1 MARVV
6 IAGSGWGG
14 CAAAVAVMQA
24 GGEAVLVEKADTLLG
39 TGQVGGIFRNN
50 GRFTAAEEMTAMGGG
65 ALFQLMDDSSLHQN
79 MEFPGHK
86 HSSLYDVGVMEPTV
100 QRFLKDKGVEIWVRS
115 RVTGVVKNDGGI
127 SALQLEGGTEIEGDA
142 FIDTTGTAGSI
153 PNCRKYGYGCAECVL
168 RCITFGNRISVTAK
182 AGVEEMVGRRVDGSI
197 GPMSGSCKLNSG
209 SVSEDIRREMRTA
222 GVAVL
227 PVPRAMIEKKREM
240 LDVKCCQQYALPEYA
255 ANVVLL
261 DTGHV
266 KLMTSFFPI
275 DELRQIKGLEN
286 ARYEDPYA
294 GGIGNSVRF
303 MAIAPR
309 DDTLKVNGVRNLFC
323 AGEKAGLFV
332 GHTEAIAT
340 GTLAGHNAVRHALG
354 EELLEVPR
362 STAVGEFVAYGRER
376 LEVEEG
382 FAEKFTF
389 SGSVYFERMNELGTY
404 TTDIPQIQRRVEE
417 AGVAKV
423 FMQRVARPRATTAL

>member
-6 IAGSGWGG
+6 IAGAGWAG
-14 CAAAVAVMQA
+14 CAAAVAAVQA
-24 GGEAVLVEKADTLLG
+24 GGEAVLVEKADTILG

-50 GRFTAAEEMTAMGGG
+50 GRFTAAEEMIAMGGG
-65 ALFQLMDDSSLHQN
+65 AMFHLMDDASLHQN

-86 HSSLYDVGVMEPTV
+86 HSSLYDVAVMEPTV
-100 QRFLKDKGVEIWVRS
+100 RRFLQDKGVDLWTRS
-115 RVTGVVKNDGGI
+115 RITNVVMDDGGMA
-127 SALQLEGGTEIEGDA
+127 ALKLEDGTEIEGDA

-168 RCITFGNRISVTAK
+168 RCITFGNRVSVTAK
-182 AGVEEMVGRRVDGSI
+182 AGVTEVVGRRMDGTP
-197 GPMSGSCKLNSG
+197 GAMSGSCKLHSG
-209 SVSEDIRREMRTA
+209 SVSEDVRKEMKRA

-227 PVPRAMIEKKREM
+227 PIPKEMISRKRAMLAMK
-240 LDVKCCQQYALPEYA
+240 VCQQYALPEFA
-255 ANVVLL
+255 DNVVLL

-266 KLMTSFFPI
+266 KLMTSYFPI
-275 DELRQIKGLEN
+275 DELREIKGLEN

-309 DDTLKVNGVRNLFC
+309 EDTLKVNDVPNLLC

-340 GTLAGHNAVRHALG
+340 GTLAGYNAVRCSLG
-354 EELLEVPR
+354 KDLLTLPR
-362 STAVGEFVAYGRER
+362 STAVGEYTAYGRER
-376 LEVEEG
+376 METEEG
-382 FAEKFTF
+382 LSDKFTF
-389 SGSVYFERMNELGTY
+389 SGSVYFNRMNELGTY
-404 TTDIPQIQRRVEE
+404 TTDVAGIHRRVEQ
-417 AGVAKV
+417 AGVANV
-423 FMQRVARPRATTAL
+423 FMQPVA